1 MERGY
6 LFIFTL
12 TTLVSFYSNAQ
23 EKISPTQEEK
33 EVKILNFNNI
43 KSVLKNDGLITKKNE
58 KEKLVT
64 KIKEERK
71 KILIE
76 KYSYPNEEDF
86 YKFLTELWLVKNAQV
101 LQWDFPKPEYG
112 IEVAFK
118 GLLEKIGY
126 YNKKIKIL
134 MVNSPVISHFA
145 LPLGDNEFVFLVSLP
160 FIRTMDLTKVDI
172 ALLLLEDYFR
182 LEQKLFMNNLNV
194 DKTIYNKNFL
204 DETFDKKLIPETLES
219 YSRIIFKTGFNF
231 QQQFE
236 ITKKMNEVLTSDQ
249 PLWGA
254 YYKLLNKIDRLIKTD
269 LLFKDYLKIYPSPE
283 LQLQWLKPKKDI
295 L

>member
-1 MERGY
+1 M
-6 LFIFTL
+6 
-12 TTLVSFYSNAQ
+12 
-23 EKISPTQEEK
+23 
-33 EVKILNFNNI
+33 
-43 KSVLKNDGLITKKNE
+43 
-58 KEKLVT
+58 T

>member
-1 MERGY
+1 MERSY

-12 TTLVSFYSNAQ
+12 TTLISFYSNAQ

-33 EVKILNFNNI
+33 EVKVLNFNNI
-43 KSVLKNDGLITKKNE
+43 KSVLKNDGLISKKNE

-76 KYSYPNEEDF
+76 KYSYPSEEDF
-86 YKFLTELWLVKNAQV
+86 YKFLTELWLVRNAQV

-112 IEVAFK
+112 IEIAFK

-145 LPLGDNEFVFLVSLP
+145 LPLGNNEFVFLVSLP

-182 LEQKLFMNNLNV
+182 LEQKLFINNINV
-194 DKTIYNKNFL
+194 DKTIFDKNFL
-204 DETFDKKLIPETLES
+204 DETFNKKLIPETLES
-219 YSRIIFKTGFNF
+219 YSRVILKTGFNF

-254 YYKLLNKIDRLIKTD
+254 YYKLLNKIDRLIKSD